1 MPDNNTAAGVRSGG
15 VSAGTKITIEQL
27 GDRLQAI
34 LDNPATPEEH
44 RSAIGKWLVN
54 DRATLNTATPEDLNK
69 LAASLVKTKLWGLGD
84 APVSKVGIPATFPEI
99 TYATAPTVKKPSRMS
114 TKRLDELAAIINKV
128 EPVPQEKIDAL
139 KAGGLEGKALNDAV
153 KVLGV
158 IIHPGIFP
166 DGAMKRTKDNI
177 EASTGAA
184 YDFDFRN
191 GDRTSRTDV
200 LTAAEAKGVAV
211 ILWNTYSSGIEADDK
226 DMTFRA
232 VFAFAESQPTDTH
245 AGRCNLIAEHLG
257 FTAPGKPLSVV
268 QGFFVQPRL
277 GRTPNAVAVPG
288 RCIDEVVDFSNLPVD
303 ADVRQTAQEPRQ
315 EPNDPLDA
323 LSDQQVAEAR
333 IVIAQMR
340 DKGLHLSNGKGVWH
354 QVIGALANYGEV
366 GANLCHEFSV
376 GDPQYKPADVE
387 RKIKDKLKSGV
398 TGIGQLFKIAA
409 ENGIENPGKG
419 KRPAAEDDFAA
430 ELEAAPFEVAEQ
442 KAAPLPVDWPPGLV
456 GEVAHYIHGSSI
468 MPVKSFAIAGALSL
482 VSHLMMNRA
491 SVGAMETPT
500 NLYQV
505 LIGDTGHGKEDPRSA
520 IKRLLSATHNLDG
533 LLEEATSDT
542 ALLRALNAYPVQLMM
557 TDEFGI
563 FLKSALS
570 KQGDKHRQVL
580 IGLLL
585 KLFGLA
591 RSVLSPKA
599 FADTKLNI
607 PAIHG
612 PYINLLGTTT
622 PVQFVGA
629 LTGVVVDDGTLN
641 RMLCVS
647 ASGTSP
653 KNRNPSRTVPDALR
667 DRLRLFA
674 DLLNPTLPGGTI
686 LIDTDAEQVFVR
698 FYNETPTGLYAALW
712 SRHEE
717 HARRVA
723 GVIAAGGGGVIQ
735 GHHAEW
741 AVSYVRWCLTNVSRE
756 VSQGMAESAFEVL
769 VLKALRFIRDAR
781 KYAGDREYGQLAK
794 RGLMPRGKLSKLMRM
809 KTRELDE
816 VIAHL
821 TESGEIGTAKD
832 GQSAVYFPR

>member
-1 MPDNNTAAGVRSGG
+1 MPIEAINAAGAGNRNLSAG
-15 VSAGTKITIEQL
+15 VSAPT
-27 GDRLQAI
+27 
-34 LDNPATPEEH
+34 
-44 RSAIGKWLVN
+44 
-54 DRATLNTATPEDLNK
+54 
-69 LAASLVKTKLWGLGD
+69 
-84 APVSKVGIPATFPEI
+84 TF
-99 TYATAPTVKKPSRMS
+99 TVAYAPTVKQSS
-114 TKRLDELAAIINKV
+114 TNRSFTVKTLADLIAA
-128 EPVPQEKIDAL
+128 EQPVPQERVDHLAQQHHDP
-139 KAGGLEGKALNDAV
+139 KALNNAI
-153 KVLGV
+153 KCLRPA
-158 IIHPGIFP
+158 IYPGQYP
-166 DGAMKRTKDNI
+166 EGARVRTAQNI
-177 EASTGAA
+177 EGVTALTM
-184 YDFDFRN
+184 DFDGRA
-191 GDRTSRTDV
+191 GDRVTRAELLARCAELKIEV
-200 LTAAEAKGVAV
+200 LIWDTF
-211 ILWNTYSSGIEADDK
+211 SSDDTGT
-226 DMTFRA
+226 TFRA
-232 VFAFAESQPTDTH
+232 LFPLSKVLPSDCYDAAHTMLKD
-245 AGRCNLIAEHLG
+245 LLG
-257 FTAPGKPLSVV
+257 MAPGHILPAS
-268 QGFFVQPRL
+268 QAYFITPRI
-277 GRTPNAVAVPG
+277 GRKSNPAACFG
-288 RCIDEVVDFSNLPVD
+288 RPVDQVMDFSNLEATPD
-303 ADVRQTAQEPRQ
+303 YPSSGAGSTGKW
-315 EPNDPLDA
+315 DA
-323 LSDQQVAEAR
+323 LDQADHAFDEAGR
-333 IVIAQMR
+333 ALFLRCLPAIEPWSEDRGHWI
-340 DKGLHLSNGKGVWH
+340 G
-354 QVIGALANYGEV
+354 VIGAGLRGWAITPEILKKLTLQTDEQKALLIELDSWSKNE
-366 GANLCHEFSV
+366 H
-376 GDPQYKPADVE
+376 PPAGKQAKYTKGCVVREGLRLYSGTKMLGLRGVVE
-387 RKIKDKLKSGV
+387 KAR
-398 TGIGQLFKIAA
+398 AA
-409 ENGIENPGKG
+409 GWVDDE
-419 KRPAAEDDFAA
+419 AAK
-430 ELEAAPFEVAEQ
+430 LEAAPFEVAEQ
-442 KAAPLPVDWPPGLV
+442 KATPLPVDWPPGLV

-491 SVGAMETPT
+491 SIGAMETPT

-505 LIGDTGHGKEDPRSA
+505 MIGETGHGKEDPRSA

-563 FLKSALS
+563 FLKMALS
-570 KQGDKHRQVL
+570 KQGDKHRQAL

-591 RSVLSPKA
+591 RSVLSAKV

-607 PAIHG
+607 PAIHC

-629 LTGVVVDDGTLN
+629 LTGVVIDDGTLN

-653 KNRNPSRTVPDALR
+653 KNRNPNRTVPDALR

-674 DLLNPTLPGGTI
+674 DLLNPTLPGSTI
-686 LIDTDAEQVFVR
+686 LIDPDAEQVFVR

-723 GVIAAGGGGVIQ
+723 GVIAAGDGGVIH

-756 VSQGMAESAFEVL
+756 VSQGMAESVFEAL

-781 KYAGDREYGQLAK
+781 KYAGDREYGHLAK

-816 VIAHL
+816 VVNHL
-821 TESGEIGTAKD
+821 TESGEIGTAKE